1 MLVATLN
8 ASDSPLAESDLA
20 DMEDVYIVTNKNAEK
35 RYEAHL
41 ENYESVYFL

>member
-8 ASDSPLAESDLA
+8 ASDSPLAESDLET
-20 DMEDVYIVTNKNAEK
+20 EDVYIVTNKNAEK

-41 ENYESVYFL
+41 ENYESVYFV